1 MLIARTGTG
10 LINTWEEIVVKTC
23 FDVNDSILLRIIVS
37 VLIIFSVIRSSH
49 AGEKAKK
56 DYLRIGGA
64 VRYNLYLQDYESP
77 ITMDDAQFTW
87 DTWRIDVNARQKGLL
102 FSFEYRFY
110 PTFST
115 HFIHHGWIGYDFSDR
130 TRVFL
135 GVTQVPFG
143 NLKFASHS
151 WWFVTPY
158 YVGLEDDYDI
168 GIKMTH
174 EVNKWKFAFAYFMQV
189 EPHGPADL
197 EYKYEIPGPGG
208 RNEYVY
214 KQLANN
220 TARYSY
226 DIVPVTGESNEERN
240 QFNVRGTYTFRHG
253 EWGSSEV
260 GISLL
265 YGMLYNRVLHARGM
279 SSWGDHYAFA
289 AHLNGDYGRFNLKA
303 EYVYYNIQADDDDGH
318 LLDIVQMG
326 AYGFGTYPVAAEA
339 SMYVAGL
346 SYSLPINF
354 GPISNLTFYNDYTY
368 TAKAVSAF
376 AATQQNIL
384 GCMITAGNT
393 YTYCDIAS
401 GVNQP
406 WLTDHFG
413 TGLGRGVQDAGWNT
427 RFNIN
432 IGYYF

>member
-1 MLIARTGTG
+1 MSVCFRNSMIH
-10 LINTWEEIVVKTC
+10 IVRL
-23 FDVNDSILLRIIVS
+23 FFFILIVS
-37 VLIIFSVIRSSH
+37 IFTH
-49 AGEKAKK
+49 YLYAGEKDKK
-56 DYLRIGGA
+56 DGFHIGGA

-77 ITMDDAQFTW
+77 ITLDDAQFTW
-87 DTWRIDVNARQKGLL
+87 DTWRINVDGQEKGVIL
-102 FSFEYRFY
+102 SFEYRFY

-115 HFIHHGWIGYDFSDR
+115 HFIHHGWIGYNFSDNTQMR
-130 TRVFL
+130 L

-158 YVGLEDDYDI
+158 YVGLEDDYDM
-168 GIKMTH
+168 GLKVTH
-174 EVNKWKFAFAYFMQV
+174 NVNQWKFAFAYFMQV

-197 EYKYEIPGPGG
+197 EYKYEIPGPDGQS
-208 RNEYVY
+208 EFVY

-226 DIVPVTGESNEERN
+226 DIVPVTGESNQERN
-240 QFNVRGTYTFRHG
+240 QFNVRATYTFDHG
-253 EWGSSEV
+253 NTGSSEV
-260 GISLL
+260 GVSGQ
-265 YGMLYNRVLHARGM
+265 YGGLYNGVLHAKGM
-279 SSWGDHYAFA
+279 DSWGSHYAFA
-289 AHLNGDYGRFNLKA
+289 AHLNGNYGRFNLKA
-303 EYVYYNIQADDDDGH
+303 EYIYYKIKAMDDNGND
-318 LLDIVQMG
+318 LDIVQMG

-346 SYSLPINF
+346 SYSLPVSI

-368 TAKAVSAF
+368 TAKAMSSF
-376 AATQQNIL
+376 EPTQQNIL
-384 GCMITAGNT
+384 GFMITAGKV

-406 WLTDHFG
+406 WLTDSFG
-413 TGLGRGVQDAGWNT
+413 TGLGAGVPDAKWNT